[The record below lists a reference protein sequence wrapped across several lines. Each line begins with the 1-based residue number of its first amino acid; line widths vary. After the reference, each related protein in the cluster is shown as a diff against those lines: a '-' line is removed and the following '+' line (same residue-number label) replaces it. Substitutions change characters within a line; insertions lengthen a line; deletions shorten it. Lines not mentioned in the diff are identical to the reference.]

1 MRYINK
7 LVLEERD
14 VEVTDYLKLYPK
26 LPEGFPGLEDFH
38 CEVLFPGD
46 LDEEQL
52 RVIVMSG
59 RESESNANSLLI
71 DLIYTGFVQQN
82 EEITSILNR
91 AHKAIGTLFEKLI
104 TDKSRSIFKE
114 TEI

>member
-1 MRYINK
+1 MLI
-7 LVLEERD
+7 
-14 VEVTDYLKLYPK
+14 
-26 LPEGFPGLEDFH
+26 H
-38 CEVLFPGD
+38 CLSILF
-46 LDEEQL
+46 
-52 RVIVMSG
+52 
-59 RESESNANSLLI
+59 
-71 DLIYTGFVQQN
+71 YTGFVQQN